1 MQEAPTPRSASS
13 FPPEEMVNASEL
25 REFIFCE
32 RAWFLN
38 RQGFRVSPD
47 ALAQRAAGMVFHET
61 RARAATKGR
70 SEQALWWALVR
81 TPSGELIPV
90 ERKKKRAPSKGPYD
104 GDLIQATAYCILVEE
119 HYGHTPPFMRIQ
131 YADRWFDE
139 PYTLQRKQWVLP
151 ICERVRA
158 ARRLSDCN
166 RSHRKAAKCRKCGQ
180 RDNCG
185 QEL

>member
-1 MQEAPTPRSASS
+1 MTLVAVAAALLLAAAFILLNIRRQRRLGGLPAGEVISAD
-13 FPPEEMVNASEL
+13 NA
-25 REFIFCE
+25 REDCPILVAH
-32 RAWFLN
+32 RYGLK
-38 RQGFRVSPD
+38 GKPD
-47 ALAQRAAGMVFHET
+47 
-61 RARAATKGR
+61 
-70 SEQALWWALVR
+70 ALVR

-139 PYTLQRKQWVLP
+139 PYTLHRKQWVLQ

-166 RSHRKAAKCRKCGQ
+166 RSHRKAAKCRNCGQ
-180 RDNCG
+180 RNNCG